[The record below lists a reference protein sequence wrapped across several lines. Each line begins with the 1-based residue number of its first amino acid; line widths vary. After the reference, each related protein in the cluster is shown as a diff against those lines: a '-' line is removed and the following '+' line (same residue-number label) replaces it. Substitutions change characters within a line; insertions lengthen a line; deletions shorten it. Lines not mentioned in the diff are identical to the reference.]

1 MSNFYN
7 PAPGSEI
14 RILFLFFLFFSTRPN
29 MRSISPLLYHFSTAR
44 ISCIKTK
51 ILRMPLGAFGTENH
65 NSIQCSFKQFDVMS
79 VSSIKNNRQRKSV
92 LISQNASFCA
102 HFFPD
107 R

>member
-1 MSNFYN
+1 
-7 PAPGSEI
+7 
-14 RILFLFFLFFSTRPN
+14 

-79 VSSIKNNRQRKSV
+79 VGSIKNNRQRKSV
-92 LISQNASFCA
+92 LVSQNAPFCA